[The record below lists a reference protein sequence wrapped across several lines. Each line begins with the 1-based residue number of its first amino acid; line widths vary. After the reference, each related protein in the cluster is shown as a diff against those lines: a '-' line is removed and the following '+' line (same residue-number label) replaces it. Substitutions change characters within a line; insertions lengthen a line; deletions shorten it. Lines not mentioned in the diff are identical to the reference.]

1 MSDDLAASAASP
13 ASPPAY
19 PGGGFTQPSPGAAP
33 VPVGASAPA
42 PPAGYPVSAYPAL
55 DDPASGYPASGYP
68 APGRPGVVTAP
79 PQTPERS
86 RTLGVVSL
94 VLAIAAVVGSIA
106 LSAITG
112 FAAASGAMHHA
123 VGMSPDGLE
132 NLTEQ
137 QLLALLSPVRG
148 LVLWAEIGW
157 WAGTV
162 LGIAALALGITA
174 IATRRGRGFGIAAV
188 VVAAAGPIVY
198 ALVVGVFVIA
208 GIAAGSS

>member
-1 MSDDLAASAASP
+1 MSDDLAASPP
-13 ASPPAY
+13 AS
-19 PGGGFTQPSPGAAP
+19 PGGGFRQPSSGTAP

-42 PPAGYPVSAYPAL
+42 PPAAGYPVSAYPAPGH
-55 DDPASGYPASGYP
+55 PASDYPVSGYPVSGYP
-68 APGRPGVVTAP
+68 GPGHPGVVTAP

-174 IATRRGRGFGIAAV
+174 IATRRGRGLGIAAV
-188 VVAAAGPIVY
+188 VIAAAGPIVY

-208 GIAAGSS
+208 GIAAGAS